1 MKQGEKMSYK
11 TIEYTVYD
19 DKIVPNTLQSG
30 GVAGDDNAVRV
41 KFNLSNITLGANDKV
56 RIEISNG
63 VGGFNSSEHL
73 TVSGGNVY
81 YDLPLDV
88 TSSGGTAVMHLVITN
103 VKDNVE
109 QSVKYSYPAKI
120 YFEESGYSSI
130 SYKQYKQGLS
140 GLALECKSYMD
151 SAQTAS
157 DDADSAA
164 ATANQYLTGAQ
175 MSQSAAETAAAAAKA
190 SADSAANVVSTHNT
204 AKDAHEN
211 RFSIIQ
217 SQLNEKVPT
226 GYVTG
231 AIADHNT
238 SDNAHGA
245 LFGTLR
251 TRVDGLDGGLA
262 AAVTKLNAMQTHP
275 CYEYSASGGNV
286 QRFDDVSEIVHNI
299 GITVHGATDSDSR
312 TVTNPKVNV
321 YGKNL
326 FKFASLTASGYTFSG
341 SRCKIVNPTSAYHY
355 CNGTEFMLNP
365 GTYTYSCTVS
375 GEVEYTASNAFRTFY
390 EFNGTQYTLNM
401 DGFGGGTQKYSATFI
416 VTAPT
421 TFKFKHVWFY
431 GMPASANLSMDFQLE
446 VGNSATD
453 YEPYIEV
460 QTASPQTSFAE
471 GEVFK
476 IDTFTA
482 VSPTMTVVARDDN
495 NLIST
500 VDVTYNR
507 DIGKALAAMS

>member
-1 MKQGEKMSYK
+1 MTNTQNIILDLTNPHISPPPTVYAKQGDSGSRTVVAKIIDNGADV
-11 TIEYTVYD
+11 TISA
-19 DKIVPNTLQSG
+19 PC
-30 GVAGDDNAVRV
+30 
-41 KFNLSNITLGANDKV
+41 
-56 RIEISNG
+56 RIYFSG
-63 VGGFNSSEHL
+63 VGGGSPCYI
-73 TVSGGNVY
+73 TGTMTSGA
-81 YDLPLDV
+81 V
-88 TSSGGTAVMHLVITN
+88 TFTI
-103 VKDNVE
+103 
-109 QSVKYSYPAKI
+109 P
-120 YFEESGYSSI
+120 
-130 SYKQYKQGLS
+130 
-140 GLALECKSYMD
+140 
-151 SAQTAS
+151 QTATRKSGTVKAEVQILNS
-157 DDADSAA
+157 DNAEEVI
-164 ATANQYLTGAQ
+164 AT
-175 MSQSAAETAAAAAKA
+175 MSFDLVVKQTAY
-190 SADSAANVVSTHNT
+190 NV
-204 AKDAHEN
+204 
-211 RFSIIQ
+211 
-217 SQLNEKVPT
+217 
-226 GYVTG
+226 G
-231 AIADHNT
+231 AIVGGSGVNLADQYVDEAVTKAVSDHNT
-238 SDNAHGA
+238 SANAHEV
-245 LFGTLR
+245 LFGTLN
-251 TRVDGLDGGLA
+251 TRVDGLDYGLE
-262 AAVTKLNAMQTHP
+262 AAVTKLNILQTHP

-286 QRFDDVSEIVHNI
+286 QRFDDVSKIAHNI

-401 DGFGGGTQKYSATFI
+401 DGFGGGTQKYSATFT

-431 GMPASANLSMDFQLE
+431 GTPASANLSIDFQLE
-446 VGNSATD
+446 IGGKMTD
-453 YEPYIEV
+453 YEPYIEP

-471 GEVFK
+471 GEVFLVE
-476 IDTFTA
+476 TFTA
-482 VSPTMTVVARDDN
+482 VSPTMTVVASDDN

>member
-1 MKQGEKMSYK
+1 MSYK

-120 YFEESGYSSI
+120 YFEESGYGSI

-217 SQLNEKVPT
+217 SQLDDKVPT

-231 AIADHNT
+231 AIADHNA
-238 SDNAHGA
+238 SANAHEV
-245 LFGTLR
+245 LFGTLS

-262 AAVTKLNAMQTHP
+262 AAVTKLNMLQTHP
-275 CYEYSASGGNV
+275 CYEYAISGGNV
-286 QRFDDVSEIVHNI
+286 QRFDDVSEIAHNI
-299 GITVHGATDSDSR
+299 GITVHGATDSDGR
-312 TVTNPKVNV
+312 TVTNPKVSV
-321 YGKNL
+321 YGKNMFRFNAASDFGFT
-326 FKFASLTASGYTFSG
+326 FKDSSC
-341 SRCKIVNPTSAYHY
+341 RIVNPTRQYHY
-355 CNGTEFMLNP
+355 TGILPITLP
-365 GTYTYSCTVS
+365 AGTYTLSASIHGTMSLSDVGVVINYYHNNEMKSFSGRYKGDDITLSTVITLTGKTTINFNNVYLS
-375 GEVEYTASNAFRTFY
+375 EIPQTADIT
-390 EFNGTQYTLNM
+390 
-401 DGFGGGTQKYSATFI
+401 I
-416 VTAPT
+416 
-421 TFKFKHVWFY
+421 
-431 GMPASANLSMDFQLE
+431 DFQLE
-446 VGNSATD
+446 VGDTATEFEK
-453 YEPYIEV
+453 YKEQ
-460 QTASPQTSFAE
+460 QTARPQTSFAE

-476 IDTFTA
+476 IETFTA
-482 VSPTMTVVARDDN
+482 VSPNMTIIASDDN